1 MTVVVTQLP
10 FVVAQFVWRS
20 LVVGAPHFGT
30 FAGEFMAKQ
39 PQNTHQ
45 ATHTCP
51 PYSYVYIR
59 ASSAVTAHSGAQLL
73 LNCW

>member
-39 PQNTHQ
+39 PQNTH
-45 ATHTCP
+45 THVHHTVMC
-51 PYSYVYIR
+51 IFALR
-59 ASSAVTAHSGAQLL
+59 RL
-73 LNCW
+73 